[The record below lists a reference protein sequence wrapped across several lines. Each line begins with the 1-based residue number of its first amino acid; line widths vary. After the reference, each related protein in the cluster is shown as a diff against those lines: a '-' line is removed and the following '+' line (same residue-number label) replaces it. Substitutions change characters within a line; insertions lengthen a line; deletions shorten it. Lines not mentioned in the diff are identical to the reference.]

1 MADLV
6 ACRRWLWLSGAVLT
20 GLLGPA
26 PARAASATVDPPNPR
41 IYLPKAVDV
50 AGVNA
55 ALAGARRRLASVSC
69 QGLFR
74 EFADEAG
81 RPLAETL
88 DALGHT
94 GASYLDLLSFYNGD
108 GAARC
113 QQRDLSILAFTTR
126 GSRVVYV
133 CPGFAGVEHRYSD
146 EAEATLIHEALH
158 TLGLGENPPSSRYIQ
173 DRVRARCPSPGPSR

>member
-6 ACRRWLWLSGAVLT
+6 ACRRWARLVAP
-20 GLLGPA
+20 LLVALVVPA
-26 PARAASATVDPPNPR
+26 GARAESATAGPPNPR
-41 IYLPKAVDV
+41 IYLPKSVDV

-55 ALAGARRRLASVSC
+55 ALAGARRRLASASC
-69 QGLFR
+69 QGLFA
-74 EFADEAG
+74 EFADKDG

-94 GASYLDLLSFYNGD
+94 GASYLGLLSFYNGD

-113 QQRDLSILAFTTR
+113 QQRELSIVAFTNQ

-133 CPGFAGVEHRYSD
+133 CPGFAGVQHRYSD